1 MKKLTVLLLSLAM
14 VAVAC
19 GDDDASDPAS
29 IGTCEGLADATIDL
43 TQDVIDSLGALTPAE
58 LGAVSQGELTPEF
71 EEIATRGEVI
81 GTRAQELECT
91 TINDL
96 VTERADQLTAEPT
109 NVIGLLVIE
118 GVEAGED
125 ALGRLFR

>member
-14 VAVAC
+14 VAAAC
-19 GDDDASDPAS
+19 GDDDVSDPAS
-29 IGTCEGLADATIDL
+29 IGTCEGLADATINL
-43 TQDVIDSLGALTPAE
+43 TQDVIDTLGALTPAE
-58 LGAVSQGELTPEF
+58 FGAVSQGELTPEF

-91 TINDL
+91 TLNDL
-96 VTERADQLTAEPT
+96 VTARADQLTAEPT

-125 ALGRLFR
+125 ALARLFR